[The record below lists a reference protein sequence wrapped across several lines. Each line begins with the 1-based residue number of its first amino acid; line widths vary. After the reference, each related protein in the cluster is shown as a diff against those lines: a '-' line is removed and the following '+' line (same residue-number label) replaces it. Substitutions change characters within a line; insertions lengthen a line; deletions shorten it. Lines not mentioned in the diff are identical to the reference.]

1 MVNENIPQILKS
13 FKKIAV
19 IGISNKPD
27 RPSHYVSY
35 FMKEHGYQIYPVNP
49 GLDEVLGEKCYPSLS
64 AIPDEVEIVDIFR
77 RAEFVDEIVEKA
89 IEVNAKVI
97 WMQQGIVNE
106 NAAQKA
112 IEAGLQVVMDRC
124 IKTEYAR
131 LMMRL

>member
-97 WMQQGIVNE
+97 WMQQGIINE

>member
-131 LMMRL
+131 LMMGL

>member
-1 MVNENIPQILKS
+1 MINENIPQILKS

-35 FMKEHGYQIYPVNP
+35 FMKEHGYQIFPVNP
-49 GLDEVLGEKCYPSLS
+49 GLDQVFSEKCYPSLS
-64 AIPDEVEIVDIFR
+64 AIPDQVEIVDIFR
-77 RAEFVDEIVEKA
+77 RAEFVDEIVKEA
-89 IEVNAKVI
+89 IQIGAKVI
-97 WMQQGIVNE
+97 WMQEGIINE

-112 IEAGLQVVMDRC
+112 IDAGMQVVMDRC

-131 LMMRL
+131 LMMQR